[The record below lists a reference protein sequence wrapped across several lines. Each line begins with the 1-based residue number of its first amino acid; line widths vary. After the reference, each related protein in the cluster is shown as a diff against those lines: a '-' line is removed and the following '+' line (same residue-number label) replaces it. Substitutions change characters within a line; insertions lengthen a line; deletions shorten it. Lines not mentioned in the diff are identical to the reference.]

1 MAETLLSFSST
12 EEFFLEEVCFEW
24 REGYNLVEG
33 RRICQILSKGQ
44 EQVKKDELGGVYLK
58 KNKHPVYWA
67 VERTGSGGKR
77 GGGWGYNIGG
87 QTEDLKAMWDSQ
99 ERLFGGEG
107 DWLLKRD
114 TWVDELVFFF
124 SYQILKW
131 DCRK

>member
-1 MAETLLSFSST
+1 MQIYQIILKNIVWRTMAETLLSFSST

-33 RRICQILSKGQ
+33 RGIGQILSKGQ

-77 GGGWGYNIGG
+77 GGGWGYNTGG

-99 ERLFGGEG
+99 VRLFGGEG
-107 DWLLKRD
+107 D
-114 TWVDELVFFF
+114 
-124 SYQILKW
+124 
-131 DCRK
+131 